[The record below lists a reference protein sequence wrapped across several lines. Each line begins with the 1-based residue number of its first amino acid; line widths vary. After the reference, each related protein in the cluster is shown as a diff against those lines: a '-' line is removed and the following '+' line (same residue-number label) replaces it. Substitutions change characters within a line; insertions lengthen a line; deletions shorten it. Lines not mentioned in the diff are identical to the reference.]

1 MSGCQVGP
9 DFRPPETPVPDQWV
23 GPLPPAP
30 TSAEL
35 DLARWWTTFQDPVLT
50 SLVERA
56 IDSNLDI
63 KLAQA
68 RVREARASRRVA
80 ASGLGPTVDA
90 AGSYS
95 RTGASPVTADQY
107 RTGFDAAWEL
117 DLFGGTRRSLE
128 AATANLEAAI
138 YSRLNILTTLAAE
151 VAGNYLELRGFQE
164 QLAIARRNLQAQQR
178 NAELTRRRFEGGFV
192 SGLDVANADAQVAT
206 TAAQVPLLEQSA
218 HQAIYNLSVLLGQ
231 EPGGLLAELSPPAPI
246 PAAVPAAPVGIPSE
260 LLRRRPDILQA
271 EASIHVATAQIG
283 VATADLFP
291 RIFLTA
297 SLGTQG
303 DKFRSLTDWA
313 NRFWSIG
320 PSASWPVFASG
331 RLRAGVEVQRALEEQ
346 TLIVYRQTVLAALQ
360 EVENALIASAKEQ
373 EHYQALTAAVT
384 ANRKAVELATNLYTQ
399 GQTDFLNVL
408 QAQGAL
414 YSSENAL
421 VLSARALS
429 ANLVALYQALGGGWD
444 PGSDATTV
452 SEAPAEPQK

>member
-68 RVREARASRRVA
+68 RVREAQASRRVA

-95 RTGASPVTADQY
+95 RTGASPVTTDQY

-246 PAAVPAAPVGIPSE
+246 PVAVPAAPVGIPSE

-346 TLIVYRQTVLAALQ
+346 ALIVYRQTVLAALQ

-421 VLSARALS
+421 VLSARVLS

-444 PGSDATTV
+444 PTADAPTAP
-452 SEAPAEPQK
+452 EAPAEPQK